1 MSLSCTIELDYASPE
16 EANIVLEAIA
26 PDNKP
31 YVEAQIEGSTL
42 IVTSSSD
49 TPMEML
55 HTMEDLLSC
64 IKIAEATFNLVR

>member
-42 IVTSSSD
+42 IVTSSAD